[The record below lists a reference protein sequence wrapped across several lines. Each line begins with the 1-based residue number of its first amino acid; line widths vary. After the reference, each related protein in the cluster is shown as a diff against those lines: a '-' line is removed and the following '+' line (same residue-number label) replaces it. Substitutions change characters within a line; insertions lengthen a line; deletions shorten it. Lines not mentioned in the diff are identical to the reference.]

1 MRIISCHNGF
11 DKYTTKH
18 IQAIILTNLSK
29 LIKTMITTSTV
40 LSTSLLI
47 FVLRVINIALDT
59 LRVMFVVQRKRVLSA
74 FVGFIQAI
82 MWIVVMKAVL
92 DNLENFFSIVAYAGG
107 YSAGILVGM
116 ALEER
121 LAIGFSHVRIVTS
134 QENPQIS
141 TTLRKA
147 GYGVTDYIGQGKD
160 GRVLEVNVIAK
171 RRDLTNIE
179 EIVSKIDPDCFVTSE
194 AITPLRR
201 GYWRVQ

>member
-1 MRIISCHNGF
+1 
-11 DKYTTKH
+11 
-18 IQAIILTNLSK
+18 
-29 LIKTMITTSTV
+29 MITTSTV
-40 LSTSLLI
+40 ISTSILI

-74 FVGFIQAI
+74 LVGFVQAL
-82 MWIVVMKAVL
+82 MWIVVIKAVL
-92 DNLENFFSIVAYAGG
+92 DNLENFYSIVAYAGG

-134 QENPQIS
+134 EDTPHMS

-171 RRDLTNIE
+171 RRDLTHIE
-179 EIVSKIDPDCFVTSE
+179 KIASQVDPNCFVTSE
-194 AITPLRR
+194 AIF
-201 GYWRVQ
+201 